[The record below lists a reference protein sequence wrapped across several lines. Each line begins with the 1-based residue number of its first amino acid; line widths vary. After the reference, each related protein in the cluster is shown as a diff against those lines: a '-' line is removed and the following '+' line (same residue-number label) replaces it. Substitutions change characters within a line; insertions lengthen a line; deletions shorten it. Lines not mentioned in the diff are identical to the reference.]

1 MAKTSLAGA
10 DGALTWVV
18 SAAGAGR
25 RIVRGPRELRGG
37 GRERGG
43 LPGGPCLP
51 FSLCFW
57 CPPGEGGAGC
67 WRGLA

>member
-37 GRERGG
+37 GRERGE
-43 LPGGPCLP
+43 LPDGPCLP
-51 FSLCFW
+51 FSPLLLVST
-57 CPPGEGGAGC
+57 GVGGAGC
-67 WRGLA
+67 WRGLV